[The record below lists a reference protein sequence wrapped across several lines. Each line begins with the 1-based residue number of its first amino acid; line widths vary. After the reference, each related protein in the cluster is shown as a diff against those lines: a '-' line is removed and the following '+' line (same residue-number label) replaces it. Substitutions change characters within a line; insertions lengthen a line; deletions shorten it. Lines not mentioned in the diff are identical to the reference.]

1 MKVRAH
7 LIIHG
12 RVQGVFYRR
21 WCLENAR
28 ELNLTGWVRNRD
40 DGTVE
45 AVFEGEEENVRE
57 MIERCHEGPPRAVVT
72 KIDVKFEKP
81 KEEFRDFRII
91 Y

>member
-12 RVQGVFYRR
+12 KVQGVFYRR

-28 ELNLTGWVRNRD
+28 ELNLTGWVRNRE

-57 MIERCHEGPPRAVVT
+57 MIERCYEGPPRARVT
-72 KIDVKFEKP
+72 KIDV
-81 KEEFRDFRII
+81 EFGEFTGEFSDFRIV

>member
-28 ELNLTGWVRNRD
+28 ELNL
-40 DGTVE
+40 
-45 AVFEGEEENVRE
+45 
-57 MIERCHEGPPRAVVT
+57 
-72 KIDVKFEKP
+72 
-81 KEEFRDFRII
+81 
-91 Y
+91 